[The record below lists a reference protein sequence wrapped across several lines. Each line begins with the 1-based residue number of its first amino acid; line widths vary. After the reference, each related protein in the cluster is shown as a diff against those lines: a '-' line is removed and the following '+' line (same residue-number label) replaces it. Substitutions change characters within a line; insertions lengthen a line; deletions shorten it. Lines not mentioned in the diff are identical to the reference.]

1 MQTHFVRGSAAY
13 DFEKFETK
21 QRAQVR
27 KPRLTV
33 ARPNHRAKVRAKVGA
48 TLKLLATVAVL
59 AGVVISML
67 YSRALLTELNAQ
79 ISKQNALLDE
89 YKSESTRLSAELE
102 SKVSLRNVEDYA
114 TQTLGMYAMD
124 KSQVSYVNLC
134 DGDKIELTSQSPKQ
148 TLLDRIRLS
157 INHVQAYI
165 QKQ

>member
-1 MQTHFVRGSAAY
+1 MQSRFVSGSVAY
-13 DFEKFETK
+13 DFEKFETR
-21 QRAQVR
+21 QRAQIK

-33 ARPNHRAKVRAKVGA
+33 AKPNHKAKMRAKIGA

-79 ISKQNALLDE
+79 ISKQNAMLDE
-89 YKSESTRLSAELE
+89 YKSDSTRLSAELE
-102 SKVSLRNVEDYA
+102 SKISLRNVEDYA
-114 TQTLGMYAMD
+114 TQTMGMYAMD
-124 KSQVSYVNLC
+124 KGQVTYVNLC
-134 DGDKIELTSQSPKQ
+134 DGDKIELTSESPKQ
-148 TLLDRIRLS
+148 TILDRIRLS

>member
-1 MQTHFVRGSAAY
+1 MQTRFVSGSAAY

-33 ARPNHRAKVRAKVGA
+33 ARPNHKVKVRAKIGA

-124 KSQVSYVNLC
+124 KGQVSYVNLC

-157 INHVQAYI
+157 INNVQAYI

>member
-1 MQTHFVRGSAAY
+1 MQTHFVNGSAAY

-67 YSRALLTELNAQ
+67 YSRALLTELSAQ

-102 SKVSLRNVEDYA
+102 SKISLRNVEDYA

-124 KSQVSYVNLC
+124 KGQVTYVNLC
-134 DGDKIELTSQSPKQ
+134 DGDKIELTSESPKQ

-157 INHVQAYI
+157 INNVQAYI

>member
-1 MQTHFVRGSAAY
+1 MQTRFVSGSTAY

-33 ARPNHRAKVRAKVGA
+33 TRPNHKVKVRAKIAA

-67 YSRALLTELNAQ
+67 YSRALLTELNAK
-79 ISKQNALLDE
+79 ISRQNALLDE

-102 SKVSLRNVEDYA
+102 SKISLRNVEDYA
-114 TQTLGMYAMD
+114 TQTLGMYAVD
-124 KSQVSYVNLC
+124 KGQVTYVNLC
-134 DGDKIELTSQSPKQ
+134 DGDKIELTSESPKQ

-157 INHVQAYI
+157 INNVQAYI